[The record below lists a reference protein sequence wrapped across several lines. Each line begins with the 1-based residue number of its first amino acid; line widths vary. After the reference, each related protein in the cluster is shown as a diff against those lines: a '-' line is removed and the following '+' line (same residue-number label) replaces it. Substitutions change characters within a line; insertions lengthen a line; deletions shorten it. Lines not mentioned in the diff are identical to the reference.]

1 MAKNLTGFVRFD
13 KKRKRWFFR
22 CSPVDSK
29 TGLRKERK
37 GFFLTQKEAELAR
50 RRFLA
55 EFERS
60 GDAVFSR
67 EDLTFEQLAGRYRK
81 TRLIPA
87 DYIDGKKVAG
97 HRDLSPLTAYLKS
110 LASISPC

>member
-1 MAKNLTGFVRFD
+1 MLSGRSQNGPAKGE
-13 KKRKRWFFR
+13 
-22 CSPVDSK
+22 
-29 TGLRKERK
+29 ER
-37 GFFLTQKEAELAR
+37 FFLTQKEAEQAR

-67 EDLTFEQLAGRYRK
+67 EDLTFEQLAERYRK

-87 DYIDGKKVAG
+87 EYIDGKKVAG
-97 HRDLSPLTAYLKS
+97 HRELTLSGVWLIMTLMESCLKS
-110 LASISPC
+110 EDN